1 LGDDVTQKVAV
12 LEQQREAVDRALGKA
27 TQLDDVMR
35 DIDAKIR
42 THEANAKSLGALETR
57 VTDLQALHGDLLA
70 RSREVSVRHDQIAQA
85 DQELHGRLNGLRDEV
100 QRTVKRFELE
110 NQGLDAVGQRILD
123 LRGSLAD
130 METRWS
136 TLDESSRTIGDVR
149 SQADGLTKQLRSL
162 SETVAHLETQ
172 TEHLGAVQGDA
183 ERLTQTVEQ
192 MTQRVARL
200 EKAQPSVEAA
210 LRDFASLKGT
220 HEEVKDALERM
231 RVAEGEVAR
240 VREAQAGTKTWL
252 GEVTES
258 VAALRRELAAV
269 EEMKPTVESVR
280 ADSDRLS
287 QSMAQIDTAVTTLEG
302 RAQSLELFAEQ
313 TKALGQELQLRQAAL
328 NSATEHLARASQL
341 RAEAASIAQQLEE
354 RAGQLT
360 GALTGATDRT
370 AALTTTLEDLEN
382 RAGNLRFVHKRM
394 AEFEERLAKWHA
406 TEEQL
411 RRALEQ
417 TAQ

>member
-1 LGDDVTQKVAV
+1 
-12 LEQQREAVDRALGKA
+12 
-27 TQLDDVMR
+27 MR

-110 NQGLDAVGQRILD
+110 TRGLAAVGQRILD
-123 LRGSLAD
+123 LRGSLTD
-130 METRWS
+130 METRCR

-149 SQADGLTKQLRSL
+149 SQADGLTKQLGSL

-183 ERLTQTVEQ
+183 EQLAQTVEQ

-252 GEVTES
+252 DEVTES
-258 VAALRRELAAV
+258 VAALRGELAAV

-287 QSMAQIDTAVTTLEG
+287 PTMAPIESRRQPVEQLDTRLTDLTGTAAQLDERTEGLAARMNTTDQQFQALTAHAVEAACLEKLVPTVVGTVGRVERRITQIDTAGRAAEG
-302 RAQSLELFAEQ
+302 RAPSPAGLAVTTREL
-313 TKALGQELQLRQAAL
+313 GMELQVRQGAPNSPTQQFARAPPPRAGAAPNPAQVGKRARQL
-328 NSATEHLARASQL
+328 TRAPTSATERHP
-341 RAEAASIAQQLEE
+341 
-354 RAGQLT
+354 
-360 GALTGATDRT
+360 AL
-370 AALTTTLEDLEN
+370 
-382 RAGNLRFVHKRM
+382 
-394 AEFEERLAKWHA
+394 
-406 TEEQL
+406 
-411 RRALEQ
+411 
-417 TAQ
+417 